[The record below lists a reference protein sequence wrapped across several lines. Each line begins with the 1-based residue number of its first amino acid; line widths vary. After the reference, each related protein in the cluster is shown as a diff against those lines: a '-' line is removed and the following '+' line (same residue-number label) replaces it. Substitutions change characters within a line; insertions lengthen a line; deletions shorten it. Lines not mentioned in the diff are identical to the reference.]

1 MSIWSMIFFLLAVF
15 YFVGG
20 IFEFP
25 IMFEGNP
32 KTRLLMSKMG
42 KKNLKIMIYLFA
54 VAFTILAFM
63 LR

>member
-1 MSIWSMIFFLLAVF
+1 MSGWSILLFLLAAL
-15 YFVGG
+15 YIVGA

-42 KKNLKIMIYLFA
+42 KKNLKIMILVFGA
-54 VAFTILAFM
+54 IFLVLAFM
-63 LR
+63 LK